1 MGPGRREWGLRKR
14 KVWVK
19 VLAVVASAVSLGAD
33 EAAKV
38 YFGDL
43 HVHTSYSFDAY
54 IFGTRAG
61 PDDAYRF
68 AKGEPIEHPGGFE
81 MRIDRPLD
89 FYAVSDHAFFLGIL
103 NAAEDPAHPLHRHR
117 MARKMRNPAS
127 NRKRQTS
134 AFAPYYIYLRLH
146 NRPQDSRRAWRRIIE
161 AANHHYEP
169 GEFTTFIAY
178 EYSANYSING
188 GNLHRNVIFRGD
200 AAPPAPFSRIDSM
213 DPEALWAWMDE
224 QRAKGFDSLAIPHNA
239 NASNGKMFALE
250 TRKGKDFDADYVA
263 ARTRNEPLA
272 EIVQVKGT
280 SEAHPLL
287 DPDDEWA
294 DFEIYPFQVG
304 NRRRSRL
311 MGSYVREAWLNGLG
325 IGERIGANPFAFG
338 VIGSSDT
345 HNAAE
350 SFDESNYFGSRAYL
364 NDSPTERGS
373 VAAASPDRRAQKQSA
388 RELLTSSAGIAAV
401 WAKENTREALFD
413 ALRRKE
419 AYGTS
424 GSRILLRFLAGYDLG
439 EPDAGSADLRN
450 THPDSVPMGG
460 TLLARAR
467 SPGFLVWAAQ
477 DPMRGRLE
485 RIQIVK
491 GWLDEDGST
500 HSSIHDVACAPRMTL
515 DPATSRCRG
524 EPAPVDPATC
534 AVDASGGAAELS
546 VVWHDPAYDDAKPS
560 FYYVRVLEDHSCRW
574 STWDAIRHGSDPP
587 AAVPR
592 LIQERAWSS
601 PIWISPSV

>member
-1 MGPGRREWGLRKR
+1 M
-14 KVWVK
+14 
-19 VLAVVASAVSLGAD
+19 VASAAWAD
-33 EAAKV
+33 EPANV

-68 AKGEPIEHPGGFE
+68 AKGEPIRHPGGFE

-103 NAAEDPAHPLHRHR
+103 NAAEDPAHPLHDHR
-117 MARKMRNPAS
+117 LARRMRDPGS

-134 AFAPYYIYLRLH
+134 AFAPYFIYLRLH
-146 NRPQDSRRAWRRIIE
+146 NRPQDSRQAWARTIE
-161 AANHHYEP
+161 AANRHYVP

-200 AAPPAPFSRIDSM
+200 AAPAVPFSRIDSM

-224 QRAKGFDSLAIPHNA
+224 QRANGFDSLAIPHNA
-239 NASNGKMFALE
+239 NASNGKMFALR
-250 TRKGKDFDADYVA
+250 TRRGREFDAAYVA

-272 EIVQVKGT
+272 EIAQVKGT
-280 SEAHPLL
+280 SETHPLL
-287 DPDDEWA
+287 DPEDEWA
-294 DFEIYPFQVG
+294 DFEVYPFQVG
-304 NRRRSRL
+304 NRRHSRL
-311 MGSYVREAWLNGLG
+311 AGSYIREAWLNGLG
-325 IGERIGANPFAFG
+325 VGERIGANPFAFG
-338 VIGSSDT
+338 VIASSDT

-350 SFDESNYFGSRAYL
+350 TFDESNYVGGRAYL
-364 NDSPTERGS
+364 NDSPVERGS
-373 VAAASPDRRAQKQSA
+373 VTAASADRRARKQSA

-401 WAKENTREALFD
+401 WAAENTRDALFD
-413 ALRRKE
+413 ALRRRE

-424 GSRILLRFLAGYDLG
+424 GSRIRLRFLAGYDLAERDL
-439 EPDAGSADLRN
+439 EPASLPGAR
-450 THPDSVPMGG
+450 TGTVPMGG
-460 TLLARAR
+460 ELPARAR
-467 SPGFLVWAAQ
+467 SPGFFVWAVQ

-491 GWLDEDGST
+491 GWLDEDGSA
-500 HSSIHDVACAPRMTL
+500 HSSIHDVACAPRLTL
-515 DPATSRCRG
+515 DPRTSRCRG
-524 EPAPVDPATC
+524 EPARVDPATC
-534 AVDASGGAAELS
+534 TVDGSGGAAELS
-546 VVWHDPAYDDAKPS
+546 VVWRDPTYDSARSS

-574 STWDAIRHGSDPP
+574 STWDALRQGSEPP
-587 AAVPR
+587 ASVPR

-601 PIWISPSV
+601 PIWVLPSA

>member
-1 MGPGRREWGLRKR
+1 M
-14 KVWVK
+14 
-19 VLAVVASAVSLGAD
+19 ASAATFGAD

-103 NAAEDPAHPLHRHR
+103 NAAEDLEHPLHRHR
-117 MARKMRNPAS
+117 MTRKMRNPAS
-127 NRKRQTS
+127 NRKRQTT

-146 NRPQDSRRAWRRIIE
+146 NRPQDSRHAWARIIE
-161 AANHHYEP
+161 VANRHYVP

-224 QRAKGFDSLAIPHNA
+224 QRARGLDSLAIPHNA
-239 NASNGKMFALE
+239 NASNGKMFALR
-250 TRKGKDFDADYVA
+250 TRRGKEFTADYVA

-272 EIVQVKGT
+272 EIAQVKGT
-280 SEAHPLL
+280 SEMHPTL

-304 NRRRSRL
+304 NSRRSRL
-311 MGSYVREAWLNGLG
+311 SGSYIREAWLNGLG

-338 VIGSSDT
+338 VIASSDT

-350 SFDESNYFGSRAYL
+350 TFDERNFVGSRAYV
-364 NDSPTERGS
+364 NDSPAERGS
-373 VAAASPDRRAQKQSA
+373 VAAVSPDRRAGKQSA

-401 WAKENTREALFD
+401 WAVENTREALFD

-424 GSRILLRFLAGYDLG
+424 GSRIGLRFLAGYDLAEG
-439 EPDAGSADLRN
+439 DLESPDLAQARTGI
-450 THPDSVPMGG
+450 VPMGG
-460 TLLARAR
+460 TLPALAG
-467 SPGFLVWAAQ
+467 SPGFLAWAVQ

-491 GWLDEDGST
+491 GWLAEDGSA
-500 HSSIHDVACAPRMTL
+500 HSSIHDVECAPRLAL
-515 DPATSRCRG
+515 DRAAARCRG
-524 EPAPVDPATC
+524 TPARVDPATC
-534 AVDASGGAAELS
+534 AVDGSGGAAELS
-546 VVWHDPAYDDAKPS
+546 VVWRDPTYDRERPS

-574 STWDAIRHGSDPP
+574 STWDAIRHGSEPP
-587 AAVPR
+587 AAVPKF
-592 LIQERAWSS
+592 IQERAWSS
-601 PIWISPSV
+601 PIWVLPSA

>member
-1 MGPGRREWGLRKR
+1 MSEWRLRKR
-14 KVWVK
+14 KVCIT
-19 VLAVVASAVSLGAD
+19 VLAVVGAVWLAAD
-33 EAAKV
+33 EGAKV

-68 AKGEPIEHPGGFE
+68 AKGEPIRHPGGFE

-89 FYAVSDHAFFLGIL
+89 FYAVTDHAFFLGIL
-103 NAAEDPAHPLHRHR
+103 NAAEDPEHPLHAHR

-134 AFAPYYIYLRLH
+134 AFRPYYIYLRLH
-146 NRPQDSRRAWRRIIE
+146 NRPQDSRRAWQRIIE
-161 AANHHYEP
+161 AANRHYEP
-169 GEFTTFIAY
+169 GQFTTFIAY
-178 EYSANYSING
+178 EYSASYSING

-224 QRAKGFDSLAIPHNA
+224 QRAKGFDALAIPHNA

-250 TRKGKDFDADYVA
+250 TRKGKEFDAGYVA

-311 MGSYVREAWLNGLG
+311 AGSYVREAWLNGLG
-325 IGERIGANPFAFG
+325 VGERIGANPFAFG

-350 SFDESNYFGSRAYL
+350 NFDESSYFGSAGYL
-364 NDSPTERGS
+364 NDSATERGS
-373 VAAASPDRRAQKQSA
+373 VAATPPDRRAKKESA

-401 WAKENTREALFD
+401 WATENTREALFD

-424 GSRILLRFLAGYDLG
+424 GSRIRLRFLAGYDLG
-439 EPDAGSADLRN
+439 EPDLGS
-450 THPDSVPMGG
+450 HPEPGSVPMGG
-460 TLLARAR
+460 TLLAQDR
-467 SPGFLVWAAQ
+467 SPGFLVWAVQ

-485 RIQIVK
+485 RVQIVK
-491 GWLDEDGST
+491 GWLDADGSA
-500 HSSIHDVACAPRMTL
+500 HSSIHDVACSPRLDL
-515 DPATSRCRG
+515 DPSTARCRG
-524 EPAPVDPATC
+524 ERARVDLATC
-534 AVDASGGAAELS
+534 AVDGSGGASELS
-546 VVWHDPAYDDAKPS
+546 VVWHDPTYDSARSS

-574 STWDAIRHGSDPP
+574 STWDAIRHGTEPP
-587 AAVPR
+587 AGVPR

-601 PIWISPSV
+601 PIWVVPSA

>member
-1 MGPGRREWGLRKR
+1 M
-14 KVWVK
+14 
-19 VLAVVASAVSLGAD
+19 VASAVSLGAD

-103 NAAEDPAHPLHRHR
+103 NAAEDPEHPLHRHR

-287 DPDDEWA
+287 DPEDEWA

-311 MGSYVREAWLNGLG
+311 AGSYVREAWLNGLG

-439 EPDAGSADLRN
+439 EPDAESAELRN

-460 TLLARAR
+460 TLQARAR
-467 SPGFLVWAAQ
+467 PPAFLVWAAQ

-491 GWLDEDGST
+491 GWLDEGGST

-524 EPAPVDPATC
+524 EPARVDPATC

-587 AAVPR
+587 AGVPR

-601 PIWISPSV
+601 PIWVTPSAQRS

>member
-1 MGPGRREWGLRKR
+1 MGCHRGLAKR
-14 KVWVK
+14 KTWVSL
-19 VLAVVASAVSLGAD
+19 LAVVVST
-33 EAAKV
+33 AAAAGETTNV

-68 AKGEPIEHPGGFE
+68 AKGEPIRHPGGFE

-89 FYAVSDHAFFLGIL
+89 FYAVTDHAFFLGIL
-103 NAAEDPAHPLHRHR
+103 NAAEDPAHPLHDHR
-117 MARKMRNPAS
+117 MARRMRNPAS

-146 NRPQDSRRAWRRIIE
+146 NRRQDSRRAWRRIIE
-161 AANHHYEP
+161 AANHHYVP

-200 AAPPAPFSRIDSM
+200 TAPATPFSRIDSM

-239 NASNGKMFALE
+239 NASNGKMFALQ
-250 TRKGKDFDADYVA
+250 TRRGKEFDADYVA
-263 ARTRNEPLA
+263 TRTRNEPLA
-272 EIVQVKGT
+272 EIAQVKGT
-280 SEAHPLL
+280 SETHPLL
-287 DPDDEWA
+287 DPEDEWA
-294 DFEIYPFQVG
+294 AFEIYPFQVG

-311 MGSYVREAWLNGLG
+311 TGSYIREAWLNGLG
-325 IGERIGANPFAFG
+325 IGDSIGTNPFAFG
-338 VIGSSDT
+338 VVASSDT

-350 SFDESNYFGSRAYL
+350 TFDERDYVGSRAYL

-373 VAAASPDRRAQKQSA
+373 VAAASPTRRDRKQSA

-401 WAKENTREALFD
+401 WAAENTREALFD

-424 GSRILLRFLAGYDLG
+424 GSRIRLRFLGGYDLDERDLESPG
-439 EPDAGSADLRN
+439 LAGARTD
-450 THPDSVPMGG
+450 TVVMGG
-460 TLLARAR
+460 TLPAHAGRL
-467 SPGFLVWAAQ
+467 SFMVWAVQ
-477 DPMRGRLE
+477 DPMRGKLE

-491 GWLDEDGST
+491 GWLDEEGSA
-500 HSSIHDVACAPRMTL
+500 HSSIQDVVCAPRLAL
-515 DPATSRCRG
+515 DPKTSRCRG
-524 EPAPVDPATC
+524 EPARVDPATC
-534 AVDASGGAAELS
+534 AVDGSGGAAELS
-546 VVWHDPAYDDAKPS
+546 VVWHDPTYDSARPS

-574 STWDAIRHGSDPP
+574 STWDAIRHGAEPP
-587 AAVPR
+587 ASVPR

-601 PIWISPSV
+601 PIWVLPSV